1 MRIPGFLTR
10 VLGFRTSQLPSTVV
24 TWKEALDG
32 AELACANARRL
43 ADDALFLHGQGRYE
57 TAFAISLLAWEET
70 NKAGLLLKQHVQ
82 QEDISRSRFDKIFR
96 DHEKKLRAYSE
107 YENVLHAPSATSA
120 RKAPVWNAATIQVVK
135 QLQLEKLRYGL
146 YVDFIEKDRRWTSPS
161 DFRET
166 LAHVDPKW
174 QKMVMDQ
181 HWMSEYYAWQSILT
195 VARIEDRIKQLRSQ
209 TSTQP

>member
-1 MRIPGFLTR
+1 
-10 VLGFRTSQLPSTVV
+10 
-24 TWKEALDG
+24 
-32 AELACANARRL
+32 
-43 ADDALFLHGQGRYE
+43 
-57 TAFAISLLAWEET
+57 
-70 NKAGLLLKQHVQ
+70 
-82 QEDISRSRFDKIFR
+82 
-96 DHEKKLRAYSE
+96 
-107 YENVLHAPSATSA
+107 
-120 RKAPVWNAATIQVVK
+120 
-135 QLQLEKLRYGL
+135 LQLEKLRYGL
-146 YVDFIEKDRRWTSPS
+146 YVDFIERDRRWTSPS

>member
-1 MRIPGFLTR
+1 
-10 VLGFRTSQLPSTVV
+10 VLGFRTSQSPAIVV

-57 TAFAISLLAWEET
+57 TAFPISLLAWEET

-107 YENVLHAPSATSA
+107 YENALHAPSTTLA
-120 RKAPVWNAATIQVVK
+120 RKAPMWDAATIQAVK

-174 QKMVMDQ
+174 QKMVTDQ
-181 HWMSEYYAWQSILT
+181 HWMSEYYTWQSILT
-195 VARIEDRIKQLRSQ
+195 CARIEDRIKQLRSR